1 MSINFNGIL
10 KEHGLEPKDVRL
22 VRHKD
27 QRSSP
32 GRSPYE
38 LWRDEPDAFHDYQSS
53 QRISNRKKFSAPYWA
68 VFVADA
74 FNDTMFVGLFAASYR
89 GLLEQDR
96 PKPHVVGEFDLA
108 GSCDIYNLVLDDR
121 LRDLIGRLII
131 DWGAGERAWVQ
142 YSNRQNKKVLELRSI
157 QSEPPFPGFINFIEP
172 LSRLGKLPRG
182 WIEAL
187 RSTHGVYILTCPRT
201 KEQYVGSADGED
213 GFWGRWMNYFR
224 TGHGD
229 NIGLKS
235 RDPSDYQ
242 VAILEV
248 AGTAANHKDILEM
261 EGCWQ
266 RKLQSREMGLNRNL
280 AKVKTAEPRH

>member
-1 MSINFNGIL
+1 MSISFNGIL
-10 KEHGLEPKDVRL
+10 KDHGLDPKHVRL

-38 LWRDEPDAFHDYQSS
+38 LWRDDPDAFHAYQSS
-53 QRISNRKKFSAPYWA
+53 QRISNRKKFSAPFWA

-74 FNDTMFVGLFAASYR
+74 FDDTMFVGLFAASYR
-89 GLLEQDR
+89 GVLEEDR
-96 PKPHVVGEFDLA
+96 PKPHVIGQVDLA
-108 GSCDIYNLVLDDR
+108 GSHDIYNLELDDR
-121 LRDLIGRLII
+121 LRDLVGRLII

-142 YSNRQNKKVLELRSI
+142 YADRQNKGVLELRSM

-182 WIEAL
+182 WTETL
-187 RSTHGVYILTCPRT
+187 RSARGVYILTCPRT
-201 KEQYVGSADGED
+201 KEQYIGSADGED
-213 GFWGRWMNYFR
+213 GFWGRWMQYFK
-224 TGHGD
+224 TGHGG
-229 NIGLKS
+229 NVGLKS

-248 AGTAANHKDILEM
+248 AGTVADHKDILAM
-261 EGCWQ
+261 EGRWQ

-280 AKVKTAEPRH
+280 AKG

>member
-1 MSINFNGIL
+1 MSISFNGIL

-38 LWRDEPDAFHDYQSS
+38 LWRYEWDAFHDYQSS

-89 GLLEQDR
+89 GLIEQDR
-96 PKPHVVGEFDLA
+96 PKPHIFGEVDRA

-121 LRDLIGRLII
+121 LQDLIGRLII
-131 DWGAGERAWVQ
+131 DWGSGERAWVQ
-142 YSNRQNKKVLELRSI
+142 YANRQNKKVLELRPK
-157 QSEPPFPGFINFIEP
+157 QGETPFPGFINFIEP
-172 LSRLGKLPRG
+172 LSRIGKLPRG
-182 WIEAL
+182 WIETL
-187 RSTHGVYILTCPRT
+187 RSTRGVYILTCPRT

-213 GFWGRWMNYFR
+213 GFWGRWMQYLK
-224 TGHGD
+224 TGHGG
-229 NIGLKS
+229 NIGLKL
-235 RDPSDYQ
+235 RDHSDYQ

-261 EGCWQ
+261 EGRWQ

-280 AKVKTAEPRH
+280 AKVKTAEPRQ